1 MLINVMFIVQPHIIT
16 PESLVSHMDQGLA
29 SECNFKITTMFEIK
43 QFMYVYV
50 LVFSLYVLH
59 CFISN
64 LTDVCVCQLGIAI
77 GFLVP
82 PILVPNVDDL
92 DKLASHIRVMFY
104 ITAGV
109 ATFLF
114 LLVVIGKCKN

>member
-1 MLINVMFIVQPHIIT
+1 M
-16 PESLVSHMDQGLA
+16 
-29 SECNFKITTMFEIK
+29 
-43 QFMYVYV
+43 
-50 LVFSLYVLH
+50 YVLH
-59 CFISN
+59 CFILN
-64 LTDVCVCQLGIAI
+64 LTDVCVFQLGIAI

-114 LLVVIGKCKN
+114 VLVVIGKCKR

>member
-1 MLINVMFIVQPHIIT
+1 MNVNLRNV
-16 PESLVSHMDQGLA
+16 
-29 SECNFKITTMFEIK
+29 
-43 QFMYVYV
+43 
-50 LVFSLYVLH
+50 
-59 CFISN
+59 CFF
-64 LTDVCVCQLGIAI
+64 QLGIAI

-92 DKLASHIRVMFY
+92 DELAAHIRVMFY

-114 LLVVIGKCKN
+114 ILVVIGKCKCQLYYFIPKFI

>member
-1 MLINVMFIVQPHIIT
+1 
-16 PESLVSHMDQGLA
+16 
-29 SECNFKITTMFEIK
+29 
-43 QFMYVYV
+43 MYV
-50 LVFSLYVLH
+50 LY
-59 CFISN
+59 CFIFN
-64 LTDVCVCQLGIAI
+64 LTDVRVFFQLGIAI

-92 DKLASHIRVMFY
+92 DTLASNIRVMFY

-114 LLVVIGKCKN
+114 VLVVFGKSKR